1 MKKDLPLFEVFDL
14 QRTFG
19 INKAAF
25 LDYIRPTFSILHL
38 DPYDAT
44 RNKIGFL
51 KKRFPEE
58 AARLDLFLAEYYA
71 GKEELDEVFDLIL
84 RLDSADVREFDRI
97 GMTGRRKRSIARF
110 ILSRKAA
117 EPGVWHQQRV
127 PATSF
132 QQNVDVG
139 DARALVRT
147 FHEAPAAVADY
158 PPMRTI
164 MSRMADM
171 IRLRHP
177 EVRVLRLS
185 FHQMFIFT
193 DAMSVGENAPE
204 GIHQDGTD
212 YVISALVIERAGIV
226 GGESI
231 VYAPDKKTEIF
242 RYTLAEGEGLFQDD
256 KTLWHYVTPIKENP
270 ASPLR
275 YGHRSILG
283 FDVEIIG

>member
-1 MKKDLPLFEVFDL
+1 MAKAQPLFEVFDL
-14 QRTFG
+14 QRKFG
-19 INKAAF
+19 VDKTAF
-25 LDYIRPTFSILHL
+25 LNYLRPTFSILHL
-38 DPYDAT
+38 DPYDAK
-44 RNKIGFL
+44 RNKVGFL

-58 AARLDLFLAEYYA
+58 AARLDRFLAGYYA
-71 GKEELDEVFDLIL
+71 GKADLDEVFDLIL
-84 RLDSADVREFDRI
+84 RMGTADVREFDRI

-110 ILSRKAA
+110 ILSRKASA
-117 EPGVWHQQRV
+117 SDTWHQQRI

-132 QQNVDVG
+132 KQNVGND

-164 MSRMADM
+164 MSGMADM

-204 GIHQDGTD
+204 GIHRDGTD

-226 GGESI
+226 GGESV
-231 VYAPDKKTEIF
+231 VYAPDKKTELL
-242 RYTLAEGEGLFQDD
+242 RYTLAEGEGLFQED
-256 KTLWHYVTPIKENP
+256 KTLWHYVTPIKEDP
-270 ASPLR
+270 MVPPS